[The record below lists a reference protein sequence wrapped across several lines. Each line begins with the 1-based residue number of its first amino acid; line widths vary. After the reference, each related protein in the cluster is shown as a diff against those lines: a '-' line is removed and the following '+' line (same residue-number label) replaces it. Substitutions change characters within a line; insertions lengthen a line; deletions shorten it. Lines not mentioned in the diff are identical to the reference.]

1 MLKAK
6 DIVNTLSLDEKIELL
21 TGKNFW
27 YLKAIPKANLA
38 SIMLTDGP
46 HGLRKQKD
54 SGDHLGISNSEKAT
68 CFPTASALASTW
80 NKALLNQVGQAL
92 AKECLRQEVSVLLG
106 PGVNIKRNPLC
117 GRNFEYFSEDPYLSG
132 VLASEMIKG
141 VQSLGIGTSLKH
153 FAVNNQETMRMVVD
167 VLVDERSLRELYL
180 KPFEIAIK
188 ASKPWTVMSAYN
200 LINGVYA
207 SENKQLL
214 QDILRNEW
222 NYKGVVVTDWGAN
235 NNRVKGLIAGQD
247 LDMPSSKKFYKKQI
261 KKALKNKT
269 ISIELLEK
277 SLTRNLDLI
286 IKANQTLNKK
296 HKAFAEDKHH
306 QFAREVACESIV
318 LLKNA
323 DKLLPLNK
331 SQKVALIGRF
341 AKEPRYQGSGSS
353 LIQPTKLT
361 NAYDAFKDVL
371 KDKLIYADGYS
382 LANDDI
388 NQDIINA
395 AIEVTKK
402 ADVVIIMAGLPDIYE
417 SEGFDRDHLNL
428 PINQI
433 KLIDEI
439 TKINNNTIITL
450 ANGSPIVM
458 PWKDNVKAIIEQ
470 YLTGQASGEAL
481 RDIVFG
487 KVNPSGKLAET
498 FPNNLTELPSTSN
511 FPGKNKQVIYKE
523 GLYVGYKAYDK
534 LAVKPLFEFGYGLSY
549 TKFSYHDFSINNNF
563 KNQKI
568 IVELKITNIG
578 EVLGKE
584 IVQVYVS
591 KKKSLVYRPIQ
602 ELKAFEKLELNP
614 SETKTISLDIDYK
627 SLTIY
632 QDDYKLE
639 PGEYEIRVGAS
650 SRDILYKEIINIK
663 SNDIVKDDLLEVYK
677 NYNKDTVIKDSDYE
691 KLLAKKIPEPKPIK
705 PYNINSTLG
714 EIKQTF
720 IGNKLYNIVSKQ
732 MASTVETETNK
743 TNKKMIEKTI
753 NQMPLRSLVVF
764 SEGKLSLKRV
774 YGIIDLM
781 NKHIFSGLF
790 KVITG

>member
-6 DIVNTLSLDEKIELL
+6 DIVNTLSLDDKIELL

-92 AKECLRQEVSVLLG
+92 AKECLTQEVSVLLG

-141 VQSLGIGTSLKH
+141 LQSLGIGTSLKH

-222 NYKGVVVTDWGAN
+222 NYKGIVVTDWGAN

-247 LDMPSSKKFYKKQI
+247 LDMPSSKNLYKKQI

-277 SLTRNLDLI
+277 SVTRNLDLI

-296 HKAFAEDKHH
+296 HQPIAEDKHH

-331 SQKVALIGRF
+331 NQKVALIGRF

-382 LANDDI
+382 LASDDI

-417 SEGFDRDHLNL
+417 SEGFDRNHLNL

-458 PWKDNVKAIIEQ
+458 PWKDSVKAIIEQ

-549 TKFSYHDFSINNNF
+549 TKFSYHDFSIKNNY
-563 KNQKI
+563 KNHKI

-602 ELKAFEKLELNP
+602 ELKAFKKLELNP

-632 QDDYKLE
+632 QDDFKLE

-691 KLLAKKIPEPKPIK
+691 KLLAKKIAEPKPIK

-720 IGNKLYNIVSKQ
+720 IGNKLYNMVSKQ

-743 TNKKMIEKTI
+743 TNKIMIEKTI

>member
-1 MLKAK
+1 
-6 DIVNTLSLDEKIELL
+6 
-21 TGKNFW
+21 
-27 YLKAIPKANLA
+27 KANLA

-92 AKECLRQEVSVLLG
+92 AKECLTQEVSVLLG

-141 VQSLGIGTSLKH
+141 LQSLGIGTSLKH

-222 NYKGVVVTDWGAN
+222 NYKGIVVTDWGAN

-247 LDMPSSKKFYKKQI
+247 LDMPSSKNLYKKQI

-277 SLTRNLDLI
+277 SVTRNLDLI

-296 HKAFAEDKHH
+296 HQPIAEDKHH

-331 SQKVALIGRF
+331 NQKVALIGRF

-382 LANDDI
+382 LASDDI

-417 SEGFDRDHLNL
+417 SEGFDRNHLNL

-458 PWKDNVKAIIEQ
+458 PWKDSVKAIIEQ

-549 TKFSYHDFSINNNF
+549 TKFSYHDFSIKNNY
-563 KNQKI
+563 KNHKI

-602 ELKAFEKLELNP
+602 ELKAFKKLELNP

-632 QDDYKLE
+632 QDDFKLE

-691 KLLAKKIPEPKPIK
+691 KLLAKKIAEPKPIK

-720 IGNKLYNIVSKQ
+720 IGNKLYNMVSKQ

-743 TNKKMIEKTI
+743 TNKIMIEKTI